1 MKLFNSIF
9 NYRSLTAVCL
19 IYTNQLS
26 LAQATPAPT
35 TGVAPSPI
43 SSPVSAAALI
53 NKQSIYKSIVKIE
66 VATQKSDY
74 KTPWNSGRFAGGTGT
89 GFLIGKNRF
98 LTNAHVVSNHKR
110 IYITM
115 HGSARKHQASV
126 LHIAHDCDLAIL
138 EVADFTPFEKLAHL
152 EIGNIP
158 KLESEVRVIGYPV
171 GGDRISVTR
180 GVVSRIDF
188 RTYAHSRADQHL
200 VVQIDAAINP
210 GNSGGPVLQN
220 GKVVG
225 VAFQGLTS
233 ADNTG
238 YMIPTPV
245 VKRFLTDIE
254 DGEYNHYM
262 SLGISEFPMFNPA
275 MRKVYNLKND
285 EPGVLV
291 ARVIADTPAAEA
303 LKEGDLLT
311 AIDGHAVDSSGSV
324 MIEGERVDM
333 NEIVERKFEGDK
345 VQLEY
350 VRDEKKTSASVTLKH
365 FPAVL
370 LQTIQYGK
378 RPRYTIQG
386 GLVFQPLTINLYTSA
401 NLNNPRLR
409 RIFARYTS
417 ENIFKEREDIVVLT
431 RVLNDP
437 VNEKL
442 SGYSGNAVES
452 INGVK
457 IKNLQQAHE
466 LLNPKELP
474 EFFDIRLDGITRPL
488 ILPGK
493 NIGEINQRI
502 QKTYGINNPSFL
514 VK

>member
-1 MKLFNSIF
+1 MKLLTSI
-9 NYRSLTAVCL
+9 YAASSVLLGTTAVS
-19 IYTNQLS
+19 I
-26 LAQATPAPT
+26 AQATPAPAPTLPPITAT
-35 TGVAPSPI
+35 TGI
-43 SSPVSAAALI
+43 D
-53 NKQSIYKSIVKIE
+53 KTSIYKSIVKIE
-66 VATQKSDY
+66 VATQTANY
-74 KTPWNSGRFAGGTGT
+74 KTPWNSGRFGGGTGT
-89 GFLIGKNRF
+89 GFLIGKNLF
-98 LTNAHVVSNHKR
+98 LTNAHVVSNNKR
-110 IYITM
+110 VFITM
-115 HGSARKHQASV
+115 HGSARKHKARV
-126 LHIAHDCDLAIL
+126 LHIAHDCDLALL
-138 EVADFTPFEKLAHL
+138 EVSDFSPFEGLKHL
-152 EIGNIP
+152 EIGRIP

-188 RTYAHSRADQHL
+188 NTYAHSRADQHL

-210 GNSGGPVLQN
+210 GNSGGPVLQD

-245 VKRFLTDIE
+245 VRRFLTDIK

-275 MRKVYNLKND
+275 MRKVYNLTED
-285 EPGVLV
+285 QPGVLV
-291 ARVIADTPAAEA
+291 AGVVADTPAAKV

-311 AIDGHAVDSSGSV
+311 AIDGYAVDSSGSV
-324 MIEGERVDM
+324 NIEGERVNM
-333 NEIVERKFEGDK
+333 NEIVERKFAGDK
-345 VQLEY
+345 VKLDYIHDGKKLSSSITLE
-350 VRDEKKTSASVTLKH
+350 KFTA
-365 FPAVL
+365 AQ

-378 RPRYTIQG
+378 RPRYTVQG
-386 GLVFQPLTINLYTSA
+386 GLVFQPLTLNLFSA
-401 NLNNPRLR
+401 HRLDSPRIR
-409 RIFARYTS
+409 RLIARYVS
-417 ENIFKEREDIVVLT
+417 ENIFKEREDVVIMT
-431 RVLNDP
+431 TVLNDP

-442 SGYSGNAVES
+442 SGFAGNAVES

-474 EFFDIRLDGITRPL
+474 EFFEIRLDGVSRPL

-493 NIGEINQRI
+493 GIDAVNKRI
-502 QKTYGINNPSFL
+502 EQTYGISSPSYL
-514 VK
+514 TK

>member
-1 MKLFNSIF
+1 MKSIP
-9 NYRSLTAVCL
+9 S
-19 IYTNQLS
+19 ILS
-26 LAQATPAPT
+26 LSAIALVSTVGISQPCSAQAAPLPT
-35 TGVAPSPI
+35 TS
-43 SSPVSAAALI
+43 
-53 NKQSIYKSIVKIE
+53 NKSVTTDKQSSIYKSIVKIE
-66 VATQKSDY
+66 VATQVADY
-74 KTPWNSGRFAGGTGT
+74 KTPWNSGRFGGGTGT

-98 LTNAHVVSNHKR
+98 LTNAHVVSNNKR
-110 IYITM
+110 VFITM
-115 HGSARKHQASV
+115 HGSARKHKARV
-126 LHIAHDCDLAIL
+126 VHVAHDCDLAIL
-138 EVADFTPFEKLAHL
+138 EVSDFTPFEKLTHL

-245 VKRFLTDIE
+245 VKRFLKDVK
-254 DGEYNHYM
+254 DGQYDHYM
-262 SLGISEFPMFNPA
+262 SLGITEFPMFNPA
-275 MRKVYNLKND
+275 MRKVYNLRED
-285 EPGVLV
+285 DPGVLV
-291 ARVIADTPAAEA
+291 ARVIAETPAAQA
-303 LKEGDLLT
+303 LKEGDLLV
-311 AIDGHAVDSSGSV
+311 AIDGYPVDSSGSV

-333 NEIVERKFEGDK
+333 NEIVERKFAGDK
-345 VQLEY
+345 VKLDF
-350 VRDEKKTSASVTLKH
+350 VREGKKQSATVTLK
-365 FPAVL
+365 FFSPAQL
-370 LQTIQYGK
+370 TTIQYGK

-386 GLVFQPLTINLYTSA
+386 GLVFQPLTLNLYSA
-401 NLNNPRLR
+401 LRLNNPRVR
-409 RIFARYTS
+409 RIIAKYVS
-417 ENIFKEREDIVVLT
+417 ENIFKEREDIVILT
-431 RVLNDP
+431 TVLNDP

-442 SGYSGNAVES
+442 SGYKGNAVES

-457 IKNLQQAHE
+457 VKNLQQAHE
-466 LLNPKELP
+466 LLHPKEQP
-474 EFFDIRLDGITRPL
+474 EFFVIKLDGVARPL

-493 NIGEINQRI
+493 NIDAVNQRI
-502 QKTYGINNPSFL
+502 QQTYGIQSASYL
-514 VK
+514 KK